1 MFPKNSKPLWK
12 HVFSN
17 TCFLCFYNYF
27 RWEQNHKVTGVY
39 INNNYKNEDFEFKTK
54 QVKDTEHRKKT
65 SFLKRIGRKCGK
77 TA

>member
-1 MFPKNSKPLWK
+1 MFSKTSKPLWK

-17 TCFLCFYNYF
+17 TCFLCFL
-27 RWEQNHKVTGVY
+27 TGVY

-65 SFLKRIGRKCGK
+65 SFLKRVGRKCGK